1 MSWVIGTSWF
11 SNEETFGGLRDSFRM
26 RTTHKKT
33 EPWLET
39 WKFQPYPQPPGR
51 GEGLKLLSCTRR
63 GLYSIVLLLVHIPSS
78 SPPQG
83 APDFLLR
90 SPKALAWGGGQKS
103 GLCEGWS
110 QSVSGSSCT
119 RYPQLFRLRGLGC
132 WLPCTHW
139 QCLGSCQA
147 PGDWACPFAS
157 SSRKHHKADG

>member
-1 MSWVIGTSWF
+1 MRRLLVGSGTASGW
-11 SNEETFGGLRDSFRM
+11 ELLTKRQ
-26 RTTHKKT
+26 
-33 EPWLET
+33 PWLET

-110 QSVSGSSCT
+110 QSLSGSSCT

-132 WLPCTHW
+132 WLPCTRW